1 MDGMLDY
8 QGDDELAR
16 DLFKNALAGKW
27 PEVVELYEKHGMSA
41 IFATI
46 NTSGD
51 TAFHIAVSIA
61 AEDIVEKLV
70 HSIADIWESGLWI
83 KNNDG
88 NTPLHVAA
96 STGKLRICLLIADN
110 FDFRLSRDA
119 RNNAGESPL
128 FLAAFYGHKVTFL
141 YLQMLLSSKFNEEPE
156 TGTTTINPF
165 YRRNDGE
172 TILHCV
178 IRWEYFDLAFEIS
191 NLEPELTYCRN
202 EKGFT
207 PLHLLASKP
216 SVFKSGCHLGWWKNI
231 IYLCIHVEE
240 LKKETLHLGFIDSV
254 IEGLRESSGLIDEY
268 NNNFPANYETCI
280 MFFQLPWIMAKR
292 VIKSIKDNC
301 KGRNADVESHGEQHD
316 TDQTSKQKGSQS
328 RSEARGIQF
337 IRRPLAKIWFTIL
350 YISYTIL
357 KRIFLHLGFEETRK
371 LKQKHVHSV
380 QIMKMLI
387 KDEGKKALNFS
398 GGWNPGP
405 TFNRGPEDKLPS
417 LSELGADSYTATAS
431 KTDQQDGNKRSTS
444 DSEDKKNGKET
455 PMLLAVGNGI
465 TEMVEHIILNK
476 FSLAISVKS
485 DGKNIVLSA
494 MKNRQTRVLQLL
506 FKQDFVKHKLIHEL
520 HMMDNNALH
529 LAAELGE
536 QKPWLIPG
544 AALQM
549 QWEIKWYEFV
559 KDKVPQHFRY
569 QVNREGKTPEDIFNK
584 RHEQL
589 VKDGGEWLNKTSES
603 CSVVAALIATVAFAA
618 STTIPGDINDK
629 SGIPNLENQ
638 SAVTIFAI
646 SSLIALCFSITALF
660 SFLAILTS
668 RYEQKDFHRNL
679 PMKLLIGLT
688 SLFVSIASMLV
699 SFCAGHYFTLK
710 NKLKDKAFPVYAVT
724 CLPIVFFAIQQLPL
738 YLDIIW
744 AIYKKVPRSSY
755 KVTLGV
761 SF

>member
-1 MDGMLDY
+1 MLDY

-27 PEVVELYEKHGMSA
+27 PEVVKLYKEHGISA
-41 IFATI
+41 ISATI
-46 NTSGD
+46 NTAGD

-61 AEDIVEKLV
+61 EEDIVEKLV
-70 HSIADIWESGLWI
+70 HLIADIWESGLWI

-96 STGKLRICLLIADN
+96 STGKLRICSLIAVY
-110 FDFRLSRDA
+110 FDFRPSSDA
-119 RNNAGESPL
+119 RNKAGESPL

-141 YLQMLLSSKFNEEPE
+141 RLQTLLSSTFNEEPD

-178 IRWEYFDLAFEIS
+178 IRWEYF
-191 NLEPELTYCRN
+191 
-202 EKGFT
+202 G
-207 PLHLLASKP
+207 
-216 SVFKSGCHLGWWKNI
+216 
-231 IYLCIHVEE
+231 IHVEE
-240 LKKETLHLGFIDSV
+240 LKKDTVRLELIDSV
-254 IEGLRESSGLIDEY
+254 IEGLRESSRLIDEY
-268 NNNFPANYETCI
+268 NNFPVNYHKCI
-280 MFFQLPWIMAKR
+280 VFFQLPWIMAKR

-301 KGRNADVESHGEQHD
+301 KGRNADVESHGEQHV

-328 RSEARGIQF
+328 RSEARGNQYVG
-337 IRRPLAKIWFTIL
+337 RRLAKILFSIL

-357 KRIFLHLGFEETRK
+357 TQIFLGLGIEETRK

-380 QIMKMLI
+380 QIMKMII
-387 KDEGKKALNFS
+387 KEEGKKALNFS
-398 GGWNPGP
+398 GGRNPD
-405 TFNRGPEDKLPS
+405 REDKLPL
-417 LSELGADSYTATAS
+417 LSELGADSYPATAS
-431 KTDQQDGNKRSTS
+431 KTYQQDGNKRSTN
-444 DSEDKKNGKET
+444 DLEDKHNEKETPLMGTKT
-455 PMLLAVGNGI
+455 PMLLAAGNGI
-465 TEMVEHIILNK
+465 TEMVEQILK
-476 FSLAISVKS
+476 EFSLTICDKS

-506 FKQDFVKHKLIHEL
+506 FKQNFVKRKLIHEL
-520 HMMDNNALH
+520 DRMDNNALH

-559 KDKVPQHFRY
+559 KGEVPQHFRY
-569 QVNREGKTPEDIFNK
+569 QVNKKGKTPEDIFNK
-584 RHEQL
+584 RHKKL

-668 RYEQKDFHRNL
+668 RYELKDFRRNL

-688 SLFVSIASMLV
+688 SLFISIASMLV

-744 AIYKKVPRSSY
+744 AICKKVPRSSY
-755 KVTLGV
+755 KVV
-761 SF
+761 SL

>member
-1 MDGMLDY
+1 MLDY

-27 PEVVELYEKHGMSA
+27 PEVVKLYKEHGISA
-41 IFATI
+41 ISATI
-46 NTSGD
+46 NTAGD

-61 AEDIVEKLV
+61 EEDIVEKLV
-70 HSIADIWESGLWI
+70 HLIADIWESGLWI

-96 STGKLRICLLIADN
+96 STGKLRICSLIAVY
-110 FDFRLSRDA
+110 FDFRPSSDA
-119 RNNAGESPL
+119 RNKAGESPL

-141 YLQMLLSSKFNEEPE
+141 RLQTLLSSTFNEEPD

-178 IRWEYFDLAFEIS
+178 IRWEYFDLAFEIFNMDPS
-191 NLEPELTYCRN
+191 LTYCRN

-216 SVFKSGCHLGWWKNI
+216 SVFKSGCHFGWWKNI

-240 LKKETLHLGFIDSV
+240 LKKDTVRLELIDSV
-254 IEGLRESSGLIDEY
+254 IEGLRESSRLIDEY
-268 NNNFPANYETCI
+268 NNFPVNYHKCI
-280 MFFQLPWIMAKR
+280 VFFQLPWIMAKR

-301 KGRNADVESHGEQHD
+301 KGRNADVESHGEQHV

-328 RSEARGIQF
+328 RSEARGNQYVG
-337 IRRPLAKIWFTIL
+337 RRLAKILFSIL

-357 KRIFLHLGFEETRK
+357 TQIFLGLGIEETRK

-380 QIMKMLI
+380 QIMKMII
-387 KDEGKKALNFS
+387 KEEGKKALNFS
-398 GGWNPGP
+398 GGRNPD
-405 TFNRGPEDKLPS
+405 REDKLPL
-417 LSELGADSYTATAS
+417 LSELGADSYPATAS
-431 KTDQQDGNKRSTS
+431 KTYQQDGNKRSTN
-444 DSEDKKNGKET
+444 DLEDKHNEKETPLMGTKT
-455 PMLLAVGNGI
+455 PMLLAAGNGI
-465 TEMVEHIILNK
+465 TEMVEQILK
-476 FSLAISVKS
+476 EFSLTICDKS

-506 FKQDFVKHKLIHEL
+506 FKQNFVKRKLIHEL
-520 HMMDNNALH
+520 DRMDNNALH

-559 KDKVPQHFRY
+559 KGEVPQHFRY
-569 QVNREGKTPEDIFNK
+569 QVNKKGKTPEDIFNK
-584 RHEQL
+584 RHKKL

-668 RYEQKDFHRNL
+668 RYELKDFRRNL

-688 SLFVSIASMLV
+688 SLFISIASMLV

-744 AIYKKVPRSSY
+744 AICKKVPRSSY
-755 KVTLGV
+755 KVV
-761 SF
+761 SL

>member
-1 MDGMLDY
+1 M
-8 QGDDELAR
+8 
-16 DLFKNALAGKW
+16 
-27 PEVVELYEKHGMSA
+27 
-41 IFATI
+41 
-46 NTSGD
+46 
-51 TAFHIAVSIA
+51 AFSFQF
-61 AEDIVEKLV
+61 
-70 HSIADIWESGLWI
+70 
-83 KNNDG
+83 
-88 NTPLHVAA
+88 
-96 STGKLRICLLIADN
+96 TG
-110 FDFRLSRDA
+110 DA
-119 RNNAGESPL
+119 RNKAGESPL
-128 FLAAFYGHKVTFL
+128 FLAAFYGHKDIFL
-141 YLQMLLSSKFNEEPE
+141 CLHKLLVDTE
-156 TGTTTINPF
+156 TTSINPF

-172 TILHCV
+172 TILHSA
-178 IRWEYFDLAFEIS
+178 IRWEYFDLAFEIF
-191 NLEPELTYCRN
+191 NMDPRLTYCRN

-216 SVFKSGCHLGWWKNI
+216 SVFKSGCHFGWWKNI
-231 IYLCIHVEE
+231 IYLRIHVEE

-292 VIKSIKDNC
+292 
-301 KGRNADVESHGEQHD
+301 
-316 TDQTSKQKGSQS
+316 GSQS

-337 IRRPLAKIWFTIL
+337 VG
-350 YISYTIL
+350 IL
-357 KRIFLHLGFEETRK
+357 KRIFLRLRFEETRK
-371 LKQKHVHSV
+371 LKEKHVHSV

-387 KDEGKKALNFS
+387 KYNDEKALYFS
-398 GGWNPGP
+398 DGRSPGP
-405 TFNRGPEDKLPS
+405 KTIRDSEDEVPS
-417 LSELGADSYTATAS
+417 FSVLEPDSNTATAS

-444 DSEDKKNGKET
+444 DSEDKQNGKET
-455 PMLLAVGNGI
+455 PMLLAARNGI
-465 TEMVEHIILNK
+465 TEMVEHMILNE
-476 FSLAISVKS
+476 FSLAISDKS

-520 HMMDNNALH
+520 DKMDNNALH

-569 QVNREGKTPEDIFNK
+569 QVNKEGKTPEEIFNK

-589 VKDGGEWLNKTSES
+589 VKDGGDWLNKTSES
-603 CSVVAALIATVAFAA
+603 CSLVAALIATVAFAA

-668 RYEQKDFHRNL
+668 RYEQKDFRRNL

-755 KVTLGV
+755 KVV
-761 SF
+761 SL